1 MEKSILVFSNGEKLG
16 DGIIKLP
23 LLTEIKKRFP
33 NTKIYWMTDI
43 GSTVYNNRLK
53 NIASQYIEKI
63 FEKAEISPFFWK
75 KISKKYEFESM
86 EFNYIL
92 DTQKAVLRTIAL
104 RRIKSDVFI
113 SASAGG
119 LFSSKKIPSKNKNR
133 KYYLEDLISLVNSI
147 KPGKYIQDFK
157 FPLPDKLLDQ
167 LDNLFEKNIRYIG
180 YAPGAGEKN
189 RIWNLEKFIE
199 VAKYFE
205 NQNCKSVF
213 FLGPEEKWLK
223 SEIKKSFPTALY
235 PEEIIEKFSG
245 PEIVMSSTK
254 YLSCALANDSG
265 VGHMLSTKFCPL
277 VKLFGHHD
285 AKKFTQLSSNIFS
298 ISSQDYGSKNI
309 NDIEIK
315 EVIKLIQ
322 NILTRSI

>member
-1 MEKSILVFSNGEKLG
+1 M
-16 DGIIKLP
+16 
-23 LLTEIKKRFP
+23 
-33 NTKIYWMTDI
+33 
-43 GSTVYNNRLK
+43 
-53 NIASQYIEKI
+53 
-63 FEKAEISPFFWK
+63 
-75 KISKKYEFESM
+75 
-86 EFNYIL
+86 
-92 DTQKAVLRTIAL
+92 
-104 RRIKSDVFI
+104 
-113 SASAGG
+113 
-119 LFSSKKIPSKNKNR
+119 
-133 KYYLEDLISLVNSI
+133 
-147 KPGKYIQDFK
+147 
-157 FPLPDKLLDQ
+157 
-167 LDNLFEKNIRYIG
+167 
-180 YAPGAGEKN
+180 
-189 RIWNLEKFIE
+189 
-199 VAKYFE
+199 
-205 NQNCKSVF
+205 
-213 FLGPEEKWLK
+213 K